1 MDETQFR
8 NSLHKLLKERLHGYS
23 VMKGENLLYK
33 LMIDSQ
39 GKLQPV
45 PETLAFPKR
54 GQLAFQTDILVKND
68 KVPLVVVELKVGS
81 FSTHDVLTYSTKAM
95 KHKEVY
101 PYLRYGLVIG
111 EKRKIDKRFFTHNA
125 GFDFAM
131 AIGNT
136 KDNME
141 ELVEIIKEQLK
152 ASECMLEILE
162 NREIRKFVSRVEIS

>member
-8 NSLHKLLKERLHGYS
+8 DSLHKLLKERLPGYN

-39 GKLQPV
+39 GNLQPE
-45 PETLAFPKR
+45 PETLTDPRR
-54 GQLAFQTDILVKND
+54 GQMAFQTDILVKND
-68 KVPLVVVELKVGS
+68 KVPLVVVELKVGG
-81 FSTHDVLTYSTKAM
+81 FSTHDVLTYSTKAI

-111 EKRKIDKRFFTHNA
+111 EKTKIDKRFFTHNV

-131 AIGNT
+131 AIDSI
-136 KDNME
+136 KDNLE
-141 ELVEIIKEQLK
+141 ELVEIIKEQLR
-152 ASECMLEILE
+152 ASECMLAILE
-162 NREIRKFVSRVEIS
+162 NREVRKFASRVEIS

>member
-8 NSLHKLLKERLHGYS
+8 DTLHELLRERLHGYN

-39 GKLQPV
+39 GKLQPG
-45 PETLAFPKR
+45 PETLADPKR
-54 GQLAFQTDILVKND
+54 GQLAFQTDILIKND
-68 KVPLVVVELKVGS
+68 KVPLVVVELKVGG
-81 FSTHDVLTYSTKAM
+81 FSTHDVLTYSTKAI

-101 PYLRYGLVIG
+101 PYLRYGLVISG
-111 EKRKIDKRFFTHNA
+111 KKKIDKRFFTHNT

-136 KDNME
+136 KDNVE
-141 ELVEIIKEQLK
+141 ELVEIIKEQLRT
-152 ASECMLEILE
+152 SECMLEILE
-162 NREIRKFVSRVEIS
+162 NKEIRKFVSRVEIS